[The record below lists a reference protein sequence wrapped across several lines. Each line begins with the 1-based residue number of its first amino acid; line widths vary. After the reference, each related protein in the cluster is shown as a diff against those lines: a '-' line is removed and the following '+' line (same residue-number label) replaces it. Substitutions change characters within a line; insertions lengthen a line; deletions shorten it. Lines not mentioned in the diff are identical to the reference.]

1 MAATMN
7 IFLTGATGYIGGSI
21 AMRLIG
27 EGHTIHGLVRS
38 AERARQAEAMGVIPV
53 VGSLD
58 DLDILGAAVGA
69 ADAVIHAAHSDHEA
83 SAMCLLEAVR
93 GTGKPFLHTS
103 GSSVV
108 GTQAGGA
115 LVEGIYDEHTPFTPS
130 PGRAARAA
138 LNERLLAP
146 AGQDTRVAILC
157 PSLIY
162 GLGSGVSKHS
172 MQIPWL
178 LDTALR
184 HGVAKH
190 FGPGTNR
197 WANVHIDDLTDLYAL
212 ALNDAP
218 PGAFY
223 FAENGEASMREL
235 CQAIGKMLGHSQA
248 PQEMTLEQA
257 AAEWGE
263 GAAIN
268 TMGSNSRV
276 RAVRARAELN
286 WTPHRPSAEDE
297 VWKGCYRDYRTG
309 D

>member
-1 MAATMN
+1 MN
-7 IFLTGATGYIGGSI
+7 IFLTGATGYIGGSL
-21 AMRLIG
+21 AVRLIAD
-27 EGHTIHGLVRS
+27 GHRVHGLVRS
-38 AERARQAEAMGVIPV
+38 AERAGQAEALGIIPV
-53 VGSLD
+53 MGSLD
-58 DLDILGAAVGA
+58 NLHVLVAAAGA
-69 ADAVIHAAHSDHEA
+69 ADAVIHAANSDHEP
-83 SAMCLLEAVR
+83 SAMTLLEAVE

-108 GTQAGGA
+108 GTQAGGR
-115 LVEGIYDEHTPFTPS
+115 LVEGIYDEETPFTPS

-138 LNERLLAP
+138 LNERLLAN
-146 AGQDTRVAILC
+146 AGPGTRAVIVC

-162 GLGSGVSKHS
+162 GLSSGPSRHS

-197 WANVHIDDLTDLYAL
+197 WANVHIDDLVDLFVL

-235 CQAIGKMLGHSQA
+235 CEAIGSMLGHEQG
-248 PQEMTLEQA
+248 PQEMTLDEA

-263 GAAIN
+263 SAAVN

-286 WTPHRPSAEDE
+286 WQPHRPSAEDE
-297 VWKGCYRDYRTG
+297 ILQGCYREYRLG

>member
-1 MAATMN
+1 MK
-7 IFLTGATGYIGGSI
+7 IFLTGAMGYIGGSI
-21 AMRLIG
+21 AARMIQ
-27 EGHTIHGLVRS
+27 EGHGVHGLVRS
-38 AERARQAEAMGVIPV
+38 AERAAQAEALGITPV
-53 VGSLD
+53 LGSLD
-58 DLDILGAAVGA
+58 DSDVLAAA
-69 ADAVIHAAHSDHEA
+69 ARDADAVVHAAHSDHEA
-83 SAMCLLEAVR
+83 SALCLLEAVR

-108 GTQAGGA
+108 GTQAGGH
-115 LVEGIYDEHTPFTPS
+115 LVDAIYDEQTPFTPS
-130 PGRAARAA
+130 PGRAARAT
-138 LNERLLAP
+138 LNERLLAG
-146 AGQDTRVAILC
+146 AGPDTRVLIIC

-162 GLGSGVSKHS
+162 GLGSGASKHS

-184 HGVAKH
+184 NGVARH
-190 FGPGTNR
+190 FGPGRNR
-197 WANVHIDDLTDLYAL
+197 WANVHIDDLTDLYVL

-235 CQAIGKMLGHSQA
+235 CQAIGKMLGHEQL
-248 PQEMTLEQA
+248 PQEMTLEEA

-263 GAAIN
+263 SAAIN

-297 VWKGCYRDYRTG
+297 IGNGCYRDYRTG